1 VKSLSDLNLGVFH
14 WDNIKMSQGIKRFS
28 SSLRDSIRHGSRHR
42 LAIAALLFTLAS
54 TPVFAQD
61 TEDSGLA
68 PSAATPQVS
77 TPGKLAT
84 RTQIVANNDE
94 LAMLTAGSEQALA
107 DAIMLYRQIVKNGG
121 WPRITSKKLS
131 KGAKGEQ
138 ALLLRQRL
146 IFENYLPFDTL
157 GAPDASLFDDQ
168 MVEAVKAFQINH
180 GMAPTGTVG
189 DRTLAELNIPAEV
202 RLATLIENQPRV
214 SAYAQDLA
222 PRAILVNIPS
232 LQLETVEDGRVF
244 SRHNIVAGKLD
255 RPSPTLTSTVS
266 DVTFNPYWKIPAS
279 IVERDIVPHYLKDA
293 SYLEQ
298 MQIRVFDGVDG
309 PEIDP
314 ATIDW
319 ASTSPERY
327 FFRQDPGE
335 NNALATVK
343 INFPNDFMVY
353 MHDTPHREL
362 FGSNARFESSGCIRV
377 EQVQTVIDW
386 VLRDQSDYSPDQY
399 GQIIA
404 SREPYELKVQDPP
417 SVRFM
422 YLTAWAT
429 PEGAVNFRPDIYH
442 LDGMGFVLGQPQPRS
457 VQSTN

>member
-1 VKSLSDLNLGVFH
+1 MESIPQFAPRRGV
-14 WDNIKMSQGIKRFS
+14 
-28 SSLRDSIRHGSRHR
+28 
-42 LAIAALLFTLAS
+42 AVAALLLTLAS
-54 TPVFAQD
+54 APVLAQD
-61 TEDSGLA
+61 TPDSASPA
-68 PSAATPQVS
+68 PAAPKAS
-77 TPGKLAT
+77 TSSKLAT
-84 RTQIVANNDE
+84 HTQIVANNDE
-94 LAMLTAGSEQALA
+94 LAMLTGGSEQALA
-107 DAIMLYRQIVKNGG
+107 DAIVMYRQIVKNGG
-121 WPRITSKKLS
+121 WPQITSKKLA

-157 GAPDASLFDDQ
+157 GGPDASLFDAD
-168 MVEAVKAFQINH
+168 MVAAVKAFQINH
-180 GMAPTGTVG
+180 GVVPTGTVG
-189 DRTLAELNIPAEV
+189 DRTLSELNIPAEV
-202 RLATLIENQPRV
+202 RLATLMENEPRV

-222 PRAILVNIPS
+222 SRAILVNIPS

-255 RPSPTLTSTVS
+255 RPSPTLLSTVS

-279 IVERDIVPHYLKDA
+279 IVERDIVPHYLKDS
-293 SYLEQ
+293 SYLAQ

-314 ATIDW
+314 STIDW
-319 ASTSPERY
+319 ANTPPERY

-377 EQVQTVIDW
+377 DQVQTVIDW
-386 VLRDQSDYSPDQY
+386 VLRNQADYSPDQY

-404 SREPYELKVQDPP
+404 SRQPFELKVEDPP

-442 LDGMGFVLGQPQPRS
+442 LDGKGFVLGQPEPQG

>member
-1 VKSLSDLNLGVFH
+1 MESTRQLAL
-14 WDNIKMSQGIKRFS
+14 
-28 SSLRDSIRHGSRHR
+28 RHR
-42 LAIAALLFTLAS
+42 VAVTALLLTLAS

-61 TEDSGLA
+61 TQVSV
-68 PSAATPQVS
+68 SAGTVAPQVS

-84 RTQIVANNDE
+84 HTQIVANNDE
-94 LAMLTAGSEQALA
+94 LAMLTGGSEQALA
-107 DAIMLYRQIVKNGG
+107 DAIVLYKQIVKNGG
-121 WPRITSKKLS
+121 WPEITSKKLS

-138 ALLLRQRL
+138 VLLLRQRL
-146 IFENYLPFDTL
+146 IFENYLLFDTL
-157 GAPDASLFDDQ
+157 GGPDGSLFDAQ
-168 MVEAVKAFQINH
+168 MADAVKAFQINH
-180 GMAPTGTVG
+180 GVAPTGTVA
-189 DRTLAELNIPAEV
+189 DRTLTELNIPAEV
-202 RLATLIENQPRV
+202 RLATLLENQARV
-214 SAYAQDLA
+214 SAYAQDLGR
-222 PRAILVNIPS
+222 RAILVNVPS

-279 IVERDIVPHYLKDA
+279 IVERDIVPHYLKDR
-293 SYLEQ
+293 SYLQQ

-314 ATIDW
+314 STVDW
-319 ASTSPERY
+319 ANTPPERY

-343 INFPNDFMVY
+343 INFPNNFMVY
-353 MHDTPHREL
+353 MHDTPHHEL

-377 EQVQTVIDW
+377 EQVKTVVDW
-386 VLRDQSDYSPDQY
+386 VLRDQADYRPDQY
-399 GQIIA
+399 DQIIT
-404 SREPYELKVQDPP
+404 SRQPYELKVQDPP

-442 LDGMGFVLGQPQPRS
+442 LDGKGFVLGQPEPQA

>member
-1 VKSLSDLNLGVFH
+1 MISTRQF
-14 WDNIKMSQGIKRFS
+14 
-28 SSLRDSIRHGSRHR
+28 GSRHAV
-42 LAIAALLFTLAS
+42 AIAALVFSLAS
-54 TPVFAQD
+54 TPVFAQN
-61 TEDSGLA
+61 TQDSGST
-68 PSAATPQVS
+68 PSSAKAS
-77 TPGKLAT
+77 APGKLAT
-84 RTQIVANNDE
+84 HTQIVANNDE
-94 LAMLTAGSEQALA
+94 LAMLTGGSEQALA
-107 DAIMLYRQIVKNGG
+107 DAIVLYKQIVKNGG
-121 WPRITSKKLS
+121 WPEITSKKLS

-138 ALLLRQRL
+138 VLLLRQRL

-157 GAPDASLFDDQ
+157 GGPNGSLFDAQ
-168 MVEAVKAFQINH
+168 MVDAVNAFQINH
-180 GMAPTGTVG
+180 GVAPTGTVG
-189 DRTLAELNIPAEV
+189 DRTLAELNISAEA
-202 RLATLIENQPRV
+202 RLATLLENQARV
-214 SAYAQDLA
+214 STYAQDLGR
-222 PRAILVNIPS
+222 RAILVNIPS

-279 IVERDIVPHYLKDA
+279 IVERDIVPHYLKDR
-293 SYLEQ
+293 SYLQQ

-314 ATIDW
+314 STVDW
-319 ASTSPERY
+319 ANTPPERY

-343 INFPNDFMVY
+343 INFPNNFMVY

-377 EQVQTVIDW
+377 DQVKTVVDW
-386 VLRDQSDYSPDQY
+386 VLRDQADYRPDQY
-399 GQIIA
+399 DQIITG
-404 SREPYELKVQDPP
+404 RQPYELKVQDPP

-442 LDGMGFVLGQPQPRS
+442 LDGRGFVLGQPEPQG

>member
-1 VKSLSDLNLGVFH
+1 MVSIWQSGPRRGV
-14 WDNIKMSQGIKRFS
+14 
-28 SSLRDSIRHGSRHR
+28 
-42 LAIAALLFTLAS
+42 AVAALLLALTS
-54 TPVFAQD
+54 MPVFAQD
-61 TEDSGLA
+61 TQDSGSTA
-68 PSAATPQVS
+68 PAIPKPS
-77 TPGKLAT
+77 TSSKLAT
-84 RTQIVANNDE
+84 HTQIVANNDE

-107 DAIMLYRQIVKNGG
+107 DAIVMYRQIVKNGG
-121 WPRITSKKLS
+121 WPQITSRKLA
-131 KGAKGEQ
+131 KGARGEQ

-157 GAPDASLFDDQ
+157 GAADASLFDAQ

-180 GMAPTGTVG
+180 GLVPTGTVAQ
-189 DRTLAELNIPAEV
+189 RTLSELNIPAEV
-202 RLATLIENQPRV
+202 RLSTLLENQPRV
-214 SAYAQDLA
+214 AAYAQDLA

-255 RPSPTLTSTVS
+255 RPSPTLVSTVS

-279 IVERDIVPHYLKDA
+279 IVERDIVPHYLKDR
-293 SYLEQ
+293 SYLEN

-314 ATIDW
+314 ATVDW
-319 ASTSPERY
+319 ATTPPERY

-335 NNALATVK
+335 NNALASVK
-343 INFPNDFMVY
+343 INFPNKFMVY

-377 EQVQTVIDW
+377 DQVKTVIDW
-386 VLRDQSDYSPDQY
+386 VLRDQADYSPDQY
-399 GQIIA
+399 DQIIEN
-404 SREPYELKVQDPP
+404 REPYVRKVQSPP

-429 PEGAVNFRPDIYH
+429 PQGAINFRPDIYH
-442 LDGMGFVLGQPQPRS
+442 LDGKGFVLGQPEPRG
-457 VQSTN
+457 VQSTD

>member
-1 VKSLSDLNLGVFH
+1 MESPRQSGP
-14 WDNIKMSQGIKRFS
+14 
-28 SSLRDSIRHGSRHR
+28 RHGA
-42 LAIAALLFTLAS
+42 AIAAMLLSLAS
-54 TPVFAQD
+54 APVFAQ
-61 TEDSGLA
+61 TAQDSGTTAAEA
-68 PSAATPQVS
+68 PVS
-77 TPGKLAT
+77 GKLAT

-94 LAMLTAGSEQALA
+94 LAMLTAGTEQALT
-107 DAIMLYRQIVKNGG
+107 DAVTRYQVIVKSGG
-121 WPRITSKKLS
+121 WPQISSKKLA

-138 ALLLRQRL
+138 VLLLRQRL

-157 GAPDASLFDDQ
+157 GGPNGSLFDAD
-168 MVEAVKAFQINH
+168 MVEAVKAFQVNH
-180 GMAPTGTVG
+180 GVAPTGTVG

-202 RLATLIENQPRV
+202 RLSTLIENQPRV
-214 SAYAQDLA
+214 AAYAQDLGR
-222 PRAILVNIPS
+222 RAILVNIPS

-255 RPSPTLTSTVS
+255 RPSPTLASTVS

-279 IVERDIVPHYLKDA
+279 IVERDIVPHYLKDR
-293 SYLEQ
+293 SYLSR
-298 MQIRVFDGVDG
+298 MQIRVFDGVGG

-314 ATIDW
+314 ATVDW
-319 ASTSPERY
+319 PSTSPERY

-343 INFPNDFMVY
+343 INFPNKFMVY

-377 EQVQTVIDW
+377 DQVQTVIDW
-386 VLRDQSDYSPDQY
+386 VLRDQGDYAPEQY
-399 GQIIA
+399 SQIIGT
-404 SREPYELKVQDPP
+404 RQPYELKVQEPT

-429 PEGAVNFRPDIYH
+429 PEGAINFRPDIYH
-442 LDGMGFVLGQPQPRS
+442 LDGKGFVLGQPEPRTA
-457 VQSTN
+457 QSTN

>member
-1 VKSLSDLNLGVFH
+1 
-14 WDNIKMSQGIKRFS
+14 MRE
-28 SSLRDSIRHGSRHR
+28 SIRQFGSRGV
-42 LAIAALLFTLAS
+42 AIAALLFIVTSAPVLAQG
-54 TPVFAQD
+54 TQD
-61 TEDSGLA
+61 QAVTTAPQASA
-68 PSAATPQVS
+68 PSR
-77 TPGKLAT
+77 LAT
-84 RTQIVANNDE
+84 HTQIVANNDE
-94 LAMLTAGSEQALA
+94 LAMLTGGSEQALA
-107 DAIMLYRQIVKNGG
+107 DAIVLYKQIVKNGG
-121 WPRITSKKLS
+121 WPEITSKKLS

-138 ALLLRQRL
+138 VLLLRQRL

-157 GAPDASLFDDQ
+157 GGPDGSEFDEP

-180 GMAPTGTVG
+180 GVAPTGAVA
-189 DRTLAELNIPAEV
+189 DRTLAELNIPAEA
-202 RLATLIENQPRV
+202 RLATLLENEPRV
-214 SAYAQDLA
+214 AAYAQDLGR
-222 PRAILVNIPS
+222 RAILVNIPS

-255 RPSPTLTSTVS
+255 RPSPTLMSTVS

-279 IVERDIVPHYLKDA
+279 IVERDIVPHYLKDR
-293 SYLEQ
+293 SYLAQ

-314 ATIDW
+314 SAIDW
-319 ASTSPERY
+319 ENTPPERY

-335 NNALATVK
+335 SNALATVK

-377 EQVQTVIDW
+377 DQVRTVIDW
-386 VLRDQSDYSPDQY
+386 VLRDQADYQPDQY
-399 GQIIA
+399 DQIIA
-404 SREPYELKVQDPP
+404 SRQPLEVKVDDPP

-429 PEGAVNFRPDIYH
+429 PEGAVNFRPDIYN
-442 LDGMGFVLGQPQPRS
+442 LDGMGFVLGQPQPQT

>member
-1 VKSLSDLNLGVFH
+1 MESPRQLG
-14 WDNIKMSQGIKRFS
+14 
-28 SSLRDSIRHGSRHR
+28 LRHKVS
-42 LAIAALLFTLAS
+42 IAALLLGLAGA
-54 TPVFAQD
+54 PVFAQSTQD
-61 TEDSGLA
+61 GGT
-68 PSAATPQVS
+68 AASPTQA
-77 TPGKLAT
+77 TAPGKLAT

-94 LAMLTAGSEQALA
+94 LAMLTGGSEQALA
-107 DAIMLYRQIVKNGG
+107 GATVLYRQIVKNGG
-121 WPRITSKKLS
+121 WPQITSKKLS

-138 ALLLRQRL
+138 VLLLRQRL

-157 GAPDASLFDDQ
+157 GGPSGSAFDAE
-168 MVEAVKAFQINH
+168 MVDAVKAFQVNH
-180 GMAPTGTVG
+180 GVAPTGTVG
-189 DRTLAELNIPAEV
+189 ERTLIELNIPAEA
-202 RLATLIENQPRV
+202 RLATLLENQPRV
-214 SAYAQDLA
+214 AAYAQDLGR
-222 PRAILVNIPS
+222 RAILVNIPS
-232 LQLETVEDGRVF
+232 LQLETVEEGRVF

-255 RPSPTLTSTVS
+255 RPSPTLASTVS

-279 IVERDIVPHYLKDA
+279 IVERDIVPRYLKDRG
-293 SYLEQ
+293 YLAK

-319 ASTSPERY
+319 ATTPPERY

-343 INFPNDFMVY
+343 INFPNKFMVY

-377 EQVQTVIDW
+377 DQVQTVVDW
-386 VLRDQSDYSPDQY
+386 VLRDQADYSPEEY
-399 GQIIA
+399 GRIIGT
-404 SREPYELKVQDPP
+404 RQPYELKVQAPP

-429 PEGAVNFRPDIYH
+429 PEGAINFRPDIYH
-442 LDGMGFVLGQPQPRS
+442 LDGKGFVLGQPEPRAAP
-457 VQSTN
+457 STN

>member
-1 VKSLSDLNLGVFH
+1 LSDLNLGIFYR
-14 WDNIKMSQGIKRFS
+14 DNSSMSQEIKLFS
-28 SSLRDSIRHGSRHR
+28 STAPGTIRQSGSRHG
-42 LAIAALLFTLAS
+42 LAAAALLFILSS

-61 TEDSGLA
+61 PQDSGLTPSPA
-68 PSAATPQVS
+68 PQAS

-107 DAIMLYRQIVKNGG
+107 DAIMLYGQIVKNGG
-121 WPRITSKKLS
+121 WPQITSKKLS

-157 GAPDASLFDDQ
+157 GGPDASLFDEQ

-189 DRTLAELNIPAEV
+189 DRTLAELNIPAEA
-202 RLATLIENQPRV
+202 RLATLLENQPRV
-214 SAYAQDLA
+214 SAYAQDLG

-255 RPSPTLTSTVS
+255 RPSPTLMSTVS

-279 IVERDIVPHYLKDA
+279 IVERDIVPHYLKDS

-298 MQIRVFDGVDG
+298 MQIRVFDGIDG

-314 ATIDW
+314 STIDW
-319 ASTSPERY
+319 ANTPPERY

-377 EQVQTVIDW
+377 DQVQTVIDW
-386 VLRDQSDYSPDQY
+386 VLRNQADYSPDQY
-399 GQIIA
+399 DQIIA
-404 SREPYELKVQDPP
+404 SRQPYELKVQDPP

-429 PEGAVNFRPDIYH
+429 PEGAVNFRPDIYR
-442 LDGMGFVLGQPQPRS
+442 LDGMGFVLGQPEPKG